1 MSGTSN
7 STSGSGV
14 RGVAL
19 VNNGTT
25 FGVFGQSNSSSG
37 RGVYGEAGAVSGTTY
52 GGRFESDSTSGRGVY
67 GWATAG
73 TGTTYGVYGQSDS
86 TSGFAGY
93 FDGRGNDAVYVE
105 NTGGGRGLQAVAP
118 SDTAVW
124 GRTTTGFAGVHG
136 ANAAASG
143 RGVYGHASDTSG
155 TNYGVFGASSSAS
168 GFDFYAGGAGVNYGA
183 SSSRRWKNNVVPI
196 GDPLAKLSKLQGV
209 FFDWDE
215 EHGGAHDVGMIAEE
229 VGAVLPEIVQ
239 YEQNGVDAIGMD
251 YSKMTPLLVQAVNAL
266 RAEQDT
272 RIESLRG
279 EKDAE
284 IAALRSEAKELT
296 AENNR
301 LATRLEALEQAVQR
315 LASN

>member
-1 MSGTSN
+1 M
-7 STSGSGV
+7 
-14 RGVAL
+14 
-19 VNNGTT
+19 
-25 FGVFGQSNSSSG
+25 
-37 RGVYGEAGAVSGTTY
+37 
-52 GGRFESDSTSGRGVY
+52 
-67 GWATAG
+67 
-73 TGTTYGVYGQSDS
+73 
-86 TSGFAGY
+86 
-93 FDGRGNDAVYVE
+93 YVE

-143 RGVYGHASDTSG
+143 RGVYGQASDTSG
-155 TNYGVFGASSSAS
+155 TNYGVYGRSDSAS

-183 SSSRRWKNNVVPI
+183 SSSRRWKSNVVPI
-196 GDPLAKLSKLQGV
+196 GDPLDKLSKLQGV
-209 FFDWDE
+209 YFDWDE

-251 YSKMTPLLVQAVNAL
+251 YSKMTPLLVEAVNAL

-272 RIESLRG
+272 RIESLRA